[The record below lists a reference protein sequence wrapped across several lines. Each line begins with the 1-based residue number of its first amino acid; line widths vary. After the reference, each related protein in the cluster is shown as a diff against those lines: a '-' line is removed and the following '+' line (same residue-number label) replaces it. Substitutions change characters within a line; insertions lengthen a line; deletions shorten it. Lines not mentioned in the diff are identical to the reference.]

1 MGQKVNPIG
10 FRLGVR
16 RNWSARWYANK
27 HNYSKFLEEDNK
39 IRGFLNKKL
48 RFASVPRV
56 VIERASNRTRVTI
69 WTARPGIVI
78 GRKGQELDTLKDAL
92 NRTINKDIRLEIQ
105 EINVV
110 FDDYPK
116 PLPLI
121 KYLSQMVRGEDEI
134 FLAFFAG
141 SSSTAHAI
149 VQQNKEDSL
158 QST

>member
-27 HNYSKFLEEDNK
+27 HDYSKFLEEDNL
-39 IRGFLNKKL
+39 IRGYLKKKL

-78 GRKGQELDTLKDAL
+78 GRKGQELDTLRDSL
-92 NRTINKDIRLEIQ
+92 NRTISKDIRLEIQ
-105 EINVV
+105 EIKKPDLVASLVAENVA
-110 FDDYPK
+110 
-116 PLPLI
+116 LQLERRI
-121 KYLSQMVRGEDEI
+121 
-134 FLAFFAG
+134 AFRKSNEKSRSDNNVYG
-141 SSSTAHAI
+141 C
-149 VQQNKEDSL
+149 
-158 QST
+158 